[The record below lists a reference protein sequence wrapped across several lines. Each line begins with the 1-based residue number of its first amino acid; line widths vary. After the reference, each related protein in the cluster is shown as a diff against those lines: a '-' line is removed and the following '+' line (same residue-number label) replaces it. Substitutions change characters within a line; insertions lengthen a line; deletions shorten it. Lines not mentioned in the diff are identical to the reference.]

1 MFRCDNQIA
10 WPVPSL
16 AFDFFKTFQVTDTKT
31 SQLIS
36 IGKCTCNL
44 ELKLQSQTKNLIISD
59 HAILASVQTV
69 YVSQQPPPTPT
80 PHLNNE
86 IGQSEVCQN
95 ANYVMHFLC
104 VLLRP
109 SNRLASAYFGI

>member
-1 MFRCDNQIA
+1 VSKLELRN
-10 WPVPSL
+10 
-16 AFDFFKTFQVTDTKT
+16 AFSICFISFFKTFQVTDRKT

-36 IGKCTCNL
+36 IGQCTSNL
-44 ELKLQSQTKNLIISD
+44 QQKLKSQTKNVIISD
-59 HAILASVQTV
+59 HAILASVQIV
-69 YVSQQPPPTPT
+69 CVSQQPPPTPT

-109 SNRLASAYFGI
+109 SNRVAGAYFGC

>member
-1 MFRCDNQIA
+1 M
-10 WPVPSL
+10 WPVPTL
-16 AFDFFKTFQVTDTKT
+16 AVDFFKTFQVTDTKT

-59 HAILASVQTV
+59 HAILASVQIV

-95 ANYVMHFLC
+95 WNYVMHFLF
-104 VLLRP
+104 VSFHFLKPFKLQTEKLH
-109 SNRLASAYFGI
+109 N